1 MESSILSLCLNR
13 DNWSRFSRYVHTDRI
28 SDSLSLLLADLRVWY
43 PDNPS
48 SDGPAKEDFK
58 WWLWNIRHTNLN
70 ADKQAMVDN
79 LLDIAYDLPAPDPI
93 VLTHFLQRAYGE
105 EVAETALDVATGG
118 SKTMDD
124 VAQLVSKW
132 RTAHSDVNGF
142 VESEKFGTL
151 DTLKDSLINI
161 NDGHR
166 FTWPINE
173 LDLILGTITRGDF
186 IILGARPDIGKTTL
200 LAACCAHWVDELEDG
215 RTILWCNNEES
226 LWKVQLKQL
235 QALLG
240 WTVEECTADIDVT
253 YAKAE
258 AAGFDK
264 IKTYDNTSM
273 SIEDIDAAIE
283 MHQPQIIIVDQIWK
297 VAGFETKQRNDIT
310 RYAELAKYMRGLAK
324 DNGPVI
330 GASQIGPPPPG
341 QDKFPDMSCLYNSKT
356 AVQGEADAIVMLG
369 HDPESGDT
377 GQRYIHAPKN
387 KMPFAHPQRRKAG
400 ISFRADWERS
410 QLIGSPEIAKEY
422 AKWKA

>member
-1 MESSILSLCLNR
+1 M
-13 DNWSRFSRYVHTDRI
+13 
-28 SDSLSLLLADLRVWY
+28 SDSLSLLLSDLRVWY
-43 PDNPS
+43 SANPTLDAPDK
-48 SDGPAKEDFK
+48 DGFK
-58 WWLWNIRHTNLN
+58 WWLWNIRHSNLN
-70 ADKQAMVDN
+70 ADKQAAVNALIED
-79 LLDIAYDLPAPDPI
+79 AYTLSNPDPI
-93 VLTHFLQRAYGE
+93 VLTHYMQRAYGE
-105 EVAETALDVATGG
+105 QIAEAALDVATGG
-118 SKTMDD
+118 NTDMDA
-124 VAQLVSKW
+124 VAQLVSQW
-132 RTAHSDVNGF
+132 RTEHSNINGF
-142 VESEKFGTL
+142 VDAEKFGTL
-151 DTLKDSLINI
+151 ETLKDSLVNI

-173 LDLILGTITRGDF
+173 LDMMLGTITQGDF
-186 IILGARPDIGKTTL
+186 IILGARPDMGKTTL
-200 LAACCAHWVDELEDG
+200 MAACCAHWVSEVEDG

-283 MHQPQIIIVDQIWK
+283 MYKPQVIIIDQVWK

-310 RYAELAKYMRGLAK
+310 RYAELAKYVRGLAK

-330 GASQIGPPPPG
+330 GASQIGPPPAG
-341 QDKFPDMSCLYNSKT
+341 QEKFPDMSCLYNSKT
-356 AVQGEADAIVMLG
+356 AVQGEADAIIMLG
-369 HDPESGDT
+369 SDPDSGDP
-377 GQRYIHAPKN
+377 GQRFIHAPKN

-400 ISFRADWERS
+400 ISFRADWERA

-422 AKWKA
+422 AKWKS